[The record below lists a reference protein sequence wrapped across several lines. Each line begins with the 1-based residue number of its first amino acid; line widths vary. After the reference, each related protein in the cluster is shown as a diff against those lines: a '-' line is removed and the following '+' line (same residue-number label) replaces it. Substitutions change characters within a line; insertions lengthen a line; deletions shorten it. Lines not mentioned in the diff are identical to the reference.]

1 MTEDEFKTRYKRS
14 FLEAYHSAVS
24 IEPNVAT
31 IPGIQELLT
40 TAEDRATI
48 AWKQYLKDTGHKE

>member
-24 IEPNVAT
+24 VEPDFAT

-40 TAEDRATI
+40 TAEERATI